1 MKVSFYKVTDKE
13 TKKAIYRALAKF
25 LEALADNDV
34 GINGLV
40 VDFESEDC
48 GF

>member
-1 MKVSFYKVTDKE
+1 MRISFNEIKHRE
-13 TKKAIYRALAKF
+13 SKKAIYRAIAKF

-40 VDFESEDC
+40 VDFEA
-48 GF
+48 